1 MTTRILI
8 PDLEFPEGP
17 AFDLKGGI
25 WLVEKEAGNLIYYK
39 DERYHR
45 VHVGGH
51 PNGIAL
57 DSQGNIWFCDSKQ
70 NAIRYYNPENNQS
83 HTIVDT
89 IDGEALK
96 MPNDLC
102 FDSEGNLLFSCPGDS
117 LDDGSGY
124 ICVLGTGGQV
134 HKIHSGMY
142 YPNGLAFTADY
153 STLYIAE
160 TGSKWIWRSK
170 WDVKSQRL
178 YAVTKFAYAG
188 GKVGPDGIALDEEGN
203 LHIAVYGDGQLI
215 VLDPCGALLSTISL
229 PYSNPTNCALDPA
242 GLLGIVVTE
251 AEKGQ
256 LLQLGYDKK
265 GLPLSD
271 HTFHM

>member
-8 PDLEFPEGP
+8 HDLEFPEGP
-17 AFDLKGGI
+17 AFDRKGGI

-39 DERYHR
+39 DECFDRIY
-45 VHVGGH
+45 VGGH

-57 DSQGNIWFCDSKQ
+57 DLEGNIWFCDSKQ

-83 HTIVDT
+83 HTIVNT
-89 IDGEALK
+89 IGGDSLK

-102 FDSEGNLLFSCPGDS
+102 FDGIGNLLFTCPGDS
-117 LDDGSGY
+117 LADGSGY
-124 ICVLGTGGQV
+124 ICALDTNGQV
-134 HKIHSGMY
+134 LKIHTKMY

-160 TGSKWIWRSK
+160 TGSKWIWKTR
-170 WDVKSQRL
+170 WDMTSHRL
-178 YAVTKFAYAG
+178 YEATKFAYVG

-203 LHIAVYGDGQLI
+203 LHVALYGEGQLV
-215 VLDPCGALLSTISL
+215 VLDPHGAHLSTISL
-229 PYSNPTNCALDPA
+229 PHSNPTNCAIDPA
-242 GLLGIVVTE
+242 GVYGIVVTE

-256 LLQLGYDKK
+256 LLQLGCNKK
-265 GLPLSD
+265 GLL
-271 HTFHM
+271 